1 MSDNQLKAVH
11 FGAGN
16 IGRGFVGSLLHGAG
30 AHIVFADVNAQLIE
44 ELAAADSYVVHEVG
58 QESRD
63 VVVTDFSAVNSSTE
77 AERLTEEIATAD
89 IVTCAVGPTILKFV
103 APAIAAGIQARS
115 ADRGPVAVMACEN
128 AINATDTLAEHI
140 RAIVPEEE
148 LARKALFA
156 NTAVD
161 RIVPNQEPGSGLD
174 VTVESYFEWAIES
187 GPFGE
192 SRPEIPGVT
201 WVEDLGPYIE
211 RKLFTVNTGHATSA
225 YFGYRA
231 GVEKLSD
238 ALAQPETRAQVEAV
252 LAETKALLVAKHGF
266 TDAEQQAYVDKILV
280 RFANP
285 YLPDTV
291 TRVGRAP
298 LRKLSRHERFIGPAA
313 EAAERGLST
322 EALLET
328 VGAVL
333 AFDVDSDDEAQA
345 LQADLK
351 ASPAEEIVTRV
362 TGLEKDH
369 PLYAGVLAQVT
380 EAQARVA

>member
-1 MSDNQLKAVH
+1 MSDTQKKAVH

-30 AHIVFADVNAQLIE
+30 AHIVFADVNAQLMDQ
-44 ELAAADSYVVHEVG
+44 LDAADSYVVHEVG
-58 QESRD
+58 QEPRD
-63 VVVTDFSAVNSSTE
+63 VTITDFSAVNSTTE
-77 AERLTEEIATAD
+77 ADRLTQEIASAD
-89 IVTCAVGPTILKFV
+89 LVTCAVGPTILKFI
-103 APAIAAGIQARS
+103 APAIAAGIRARS
-115 ADRGPVAVMACEN
+115 ASQAPLAVMACEN
-128 AINATDTLAEHI
+128 AINATDTLAAHI
-140 RAIVPEEE
+140 RDNVPEAE
-148 LARKALFA
+148 LTGKVIFA

-161 RIVPNQEPGSGLD
+161 RIVPNQAPGSGLD

-192 SRPEIPGVT
+192 NRPEIPGVT

-225 YFGYRA
+225 YFGYAA

-238 ALAQPETRAQVEAV
+238 ALAQPQTHAKVEAV

-266 TDAEQQAYVDKILV
+266 TDQEQQAYVDKILV

-285 YLPDTV
+285 HLPDTV

-313 EAAERGLST
+313 ESAERGLPT
-322 EALLET
+322 AALLDAI
-328 VGAVL
+328 GAVL
-333 AFDVDSDDEAQA
+333 AFDAESDEEAQT

-351 ASPAEEIVTRV
+351 SSPAEEIVTRV
-362 TGLEKDH
+362 TGLEADH
-369 PLYAGVLAQVT
+369 PLYAGVLDQVKTAQSRLV
-380 EAQARVA
+380 